1 MLEGINRNPIIVGA
15 YTDHAGICPM
25 LAAHRGGGRTSFI
38 GFAKAWDAFAFRGSR
53 RHSTRRA
60 TGRELLVLRT
70 YLETSLLEDDC
81 PDLDLAA
88 AVKDHRAVQARG
100 AAGGNEA
107 PSSAE
112 AALPAGA
119 QPPHRRPRPGDPD
132 RATELRQR
140 PGWGWMRIVRS
151 LDEYER
157 ALRALEGQ
165 RLVSEADIRPAPR
178 TPASA

>member
-1 MLEGINRNPIIVGA
+1 MLDAINRNPIIVGA
-15 YTDHAGICPM
+15 YTDQQGICPM
-25 LAAHRGGGRTSFI
+25 LGAHRGGGRTSFI

-53 RHSTRRA
+53 RHSARRA
-60 TGRELLVLRT
+60 TERELLVLRT
-70 YLETSLLEDDC
+70 YLEASLLEDDC
-81 PDLDLAA
+81 PDQDLAA
-88 AVKDHRAVQARG
+88 AVEDHRALEARR
-100 AAGGNEA
+100 AAGAKPA
-107 PSSAE
+107 PSSPE
-112 AALPAGA
+112 AARPAGA
-119 QPPHRRPRPGDPD
+119 QPPRRRPRPGDPD

-140 PGWGWMRIVRS
+140 PGWRWMRIVRS